1 MSQLNLPKCRLSTGQ
16 LASPQTSFR
25 VRSPRVHFSPTAGGE
40 MKRDERAS
48 KDVRGEA
55 TGQRSFAF
63 RGAKEYNLL
72 PKNIWNLNNVS
83 NYKRKVAAHFL
94 GNSS

>member
-1 MSQLNLPKCRLSTGQ
+1 
-16 LASPQTSFR
+16 
-25 VRSPRVHFSPTAGGE
+25 

-63 RGAKEYNLL
+63 RGEKEYNLL
-72 PKNIWNLNNVS
+72 PKNIRNLNNVS
-83 NYKRKVAAHFL
+83 NFKRKVAAHFL